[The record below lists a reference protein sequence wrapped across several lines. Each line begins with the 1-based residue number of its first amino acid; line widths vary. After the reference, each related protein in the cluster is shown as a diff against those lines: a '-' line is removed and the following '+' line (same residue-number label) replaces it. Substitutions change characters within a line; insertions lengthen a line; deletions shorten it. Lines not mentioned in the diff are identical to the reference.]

1 MRVTPADIRQ
11 QSFTVRFRGF
21 DPQEVDACL
30 EDVAEDLEATL
41 KENALLKEQ
50 LVAMEERTRGLAERE
65 KLLQET
71 LVTTHRLAEDMR
83 EAARREIEQH
93 LKESERQRE
102 AILEAARGE
111 EARIRDDVQ
120 ALKRTRQQL
129 MEELRATI
137 DTAQRWI
144 AELDGETETRRRSA
158 RGLRPAPPFGCGCSP
173 VRRARGSTAGRPA
186 PGACACRRRPWM
198 GTPTAP

>member
-21 DPQEVDACL
+21 DPQEVDAFL

-50 LVAMEERTRGLAERE
+50 LVAMEERTRGMSERE

-71 LVTTHRLAEDMR
+71 LITTHRLAEDMR
-83 EAARREIEQH
+83 EAARREVAQH

-102 AILEAARGE
+102 TILEAARGE
-111 EARIRDDVQ
+111 EARIRHDVQ
-120 ALKRTRQQL
+120 ALTRTRQQL
-129 MEELRATI
+129 MEELRSAI

-144 AELDGETETRRRSA
+144 AELDGEATD
-158 RGLRPAPPFGCGCSP
+158 APP
-173 VRRARGSTAGRPA
+173 AA
-186 PGACACRRRPWM
+186 
-198 GTPTAP
+198 